1 MSMTIKRRKQ
11 MPTIGYNLSTVLNIR
26 RLASVHILGQKLLPS
41 SGFLVIE
48 LKELVGSIECLPNLE
63 A

>member
-1 MSMTIKRRKQ
+1 